1 MSSTIRPAPAA
12 PRSRRRLLL
21 GVLAAFI
28 LLLAAGVAGLY
39 WVDYD
44 LRHPKPDSGRPGAWM
59 TVDRDEVS
67 GFAHVTVPVSAQDVR
82 WGYQNGFQDDF
93 AVLAFRIPQDE
104 LEEYKSS
111 LPASEWTDRQY
122 VQRVDLDGF
131 QHIGAPAPSTTSPLT
146 CGGFYTPGKAKNIGT
161 RICLTSRSDGT
172 SQVWVSAF
180 HTP

>member
-1 MSSTIRPAPAA
+1 MSSTTRPAPAA

-21 GVLAAFI
+21 GLLTVFL

-44 LRHPKPDSGRPGAWM
+44 LRHPKADSGRPGAWM

-67 GFAHVTVPVSAQDVR
+67 GFAHVTVPVSAEDVR

-93 AVLAFRIPQDE
+93 AVLAFRIPQGE
-104 LEEYKSS
+104 LEEYKGS
-111 LPASEWTDRQY
+111 LAASGWADTKY
-122 VQRVDLDGF
+122 VPQIDLDGF
-131 QHIGAPAPSTTSPLT
+131 QHIGVPAPSTTSPLT
-146 CGGFYTPGKAKNIGT
+146 CGDFYTLGKAKNIGT
-161 RICLTSRSDGT
+161 RVCVASRSDGT
-172 SQVWVSAF
+172 SQVWVSAV